1 MRNQFTDEDRKE
13 FRQLL
18 VLIPLMVVVMV
29 TLFTL
34 WAGFMDGVPA

>member
-18 VLIPLMVVVMV
+18 VLIPLTVVVMV
-29 TLFTL
+29 AFFAVL
-34 WAGFMDGVPA
+34 AGFMDRVPA

>member
-29 TLFTL
+29 TLFTFL
-34 WAGFMDGVPA
+34 ASIMDRAPV

>member
-34 WAGFMDGVPA
+34 WAGFMDRVPA